1 MDIASPSMRTMMQ
14 RANQRALELHAQSL
28 TIEHL
33 VEVALKDEDSAAWQ
47 AVSFAFADPTTL
59 SQEIL
64 ALSDGLMVV
73 GSKAVLPFS
82 PLSVVSL
89 QEARQGAAQ
98 RAASGVLLT
107 DVLEKACQ
115 NLPAEICAHLNA
127 AGLLL
132 ETLVHADEEGTALSC
147 EGPLFRHFHNDARR
161 ALSLACKTTAQEN
174 LGAIS
179 PAHLILGTLQA
190 SSNKNLA
197 GLSLS
202 AAREVLRGR
211 TADPSPPVYRELE
224 ANPQLVELLQA
235 LRSDADSLDLLL
247 ACHQHGS
254 EELRAALD
262 RHKIS
267 PTLLQRARSAWHD
280 QSG

>member
-1 MDIASPSMRTMMQ
+1 MDIASTSMRTMMR
-14 RANQRALELHAQSL
+14 RAHQRALELHAQSL

-47 AVSFAFADPTTL
+47 AVSFAFADPMTL
-59 SQEIL
+59 SQEVL

-82 PLSVVSL
+82 PLAVVSL
-89 QEARQGAAQ
+89 QEARQGAVL

-115 NLPAEICAHLNA
+115 NLPVEICAQLNA
-127 AGLLL
+127 AGLRL
-132 ETLVHADEEGTALSC
+132 ETLVHADEEGEALSR
-147 EGPLFRHFHNDARR
+147 EGPLFRHFENDARR

-174 LGAIS
+174 LSAIS

-190 SSNKNLA
+190 SSEKNLA

-202 AAREVLRGR
+202 AAREVLRGH
-211 TADPSPPVYRELE
+211 TADPTPPLRRELE
-224 ANPQLVELLQA
+224 SNPQLEELLQT
-235 LRSDADSLDLLL
+235 LGPDADSLDLLL

-254 EELRAALD
+254 AELRAALD